1 MAACYAPQKPGST
14 SLLGATSETGC
25 KDASFAPQLKPRPG
39 FCVNP
44 WGLMITSPRFNPPT
58 EDDLR
63 EFLDLSI
70 DMLCIAG
77 VDGYFKHLNPAWEKT
92 LGYSQE
98 ELLSRPFVDFVHPED
113 REATIAEANS
123 LAAGR
128 DTFTF
133 ENRYR
138 CKDGSYKWLRWTGA
152 VRAGKGVIY
161 ASARDISPR
170 KREEARL
177 AAQHAVTRVLA
188 EAPTLASATPQIL
201 QAVCESLGWEV
212 GAIWRVDSKEELLR
226 CVEAWQT
233 PSQNLAD
240 FDRATRTRTFARG
253 VGLPGRVWAQGEP
266 VSIEDVAVDANFPR
280 RDAAVKEGLHG
291 AVGFPILLGGEV
303 LGVLE
308 FFSCQIQKPDAR
320 LLEMMGAIGSQIG
333 QFIERRQAA
342 EALRIYARDL
352 EIAKQAAEEAA
363 RTKSEFLANM
373 SHEIRTPMNAII
385 GMTELALQTTITRE
399 QREYLDATKSSAD
412 ALLTLVNDLLDFS
425 KIEARKL
432 QLDHV
437 GFNLRDTLED
447 AIRVLALR
455 AHHKGL
461 ELACHI
467 HTDAPEA
474 LTGDPLR
481 LRQIV
486 VNLVGNAIKFT
497 DRGEV
502 VLRVLPDSHSN
513 SNLRLHFSVT
523 DTGIGI
529 PREKQELIFDAFSQ
543 ADSSTTRRFG
553 GTGLGL
559 AISKQLVDLM
569 GGRIWVESKPG
580 QGSTFHFTAVF
591 EVERPSGLR
600 PDSLGHD
607 LTDLPVL
614 IVDDNET
621 NRRILEEVLTNWH
634 MHPVATDGS
643 RAALAALEKSVADS
657 RAFEVILLDA
667 HMPVMDGF
675 GLAKRI
681 KKDRRH
687 RGIKVIMLT
696 SAGQPADV
704 SQCQALGISAYLTK
718 PVKQS
723 ELFDAIISVLSP
735 RKQRTSL
742 ASRPRRGSSTRR
754 RLKLLLAEDNA
765 VNQMLATRILE
776 KLGHHVT
783 VVSNG
788 RDAVS
793 KAQASRFD
801 LIIMDVQMPEMDG
814 FEATAAIREWEKTT
828 GKHIPIVAMTAHAM
842 KGDRERCLEAGMD
855 GYVSK
860 PIRIADLE
868 ESVTQ
873 ATAAKKP
880 CDTRST
886 NPAESGIMDEA
897 AVLAGLDGNRAL
909 LRDLARLFLADYPKQ
924 LAEIKVAIQ
933 SKDGERLR
941 RAAHALKGS
950 VGNFAAP
957 RAFETARQLEVLGKS
972 GDVHAAQDVCGALES
987 ELSLLTGEL
996 KKLTKNSRARGASLG
1011 KQDRGKRLP

>member
-1 MAACYAPQKPGST
+1 
-14 SLLGATSETGC
+14 
-25 KDASFAPQLKPRPG
+25 
-39 FCVNP
+39 
-44 WGLMITSPRFNPPT
+44 MITSPRFNPPT

-98 ELLSRPFVDFVHPED
+98 ELLSRPYVDFVHPED
-113 REATIAEANS
+113 REATIAEANR

-128 DTFTF
+128 DTFIF

-152 VRAGKGVIY
+152 VRAEKGVIY
-161 ASARDISPR
+161 ASARDISLR
-170 KREEARL
+170 KRDEARL

-188 EAPTLASATPQIL
+188 EAPTLASAAPQIL
-201 QAVCESLGWEV
+201 QAVCKSLDWEV

-233 PSQNLAD
+233 SLQNLSD
-240 FDRATRTRTFARG
+240 FDRATRMCTFARG
-253 VGLPGRVWAQGEP
+253 VGLPGRVWAQAEP
-266 VSIEDVAVDANFPR
+266 VSIEDVAMDANFPR
-280 RDAAVKEGLHG
+280 RDAAVREGLHG
-291 AVGFPILLGGEV
+291 AIGFPILLGGKA

-308 FFSCQIQKPDAR
+308 FFSRQIQKPDAR

-333 QFIERRQAA
+333 QFIGRRQAA
-342 EALRIYARDL
+342 EALQIYARDL
-352 EIAKQAAEEAA
+352 ETAKQAAEQAA

-385 GMTELALQTTITRE
+385 GMTELALQTRITRE

-437 GFNLRDTLED
+437 EFNLRDTLED

-461 ELACHI
+461 ELACQI
-467 HTDAPEA
+467 HPEAPEA
-474 LTGDPLR
+474 LAGDPLR
-481 LRQIV
+481 LRQVV

-497 DRGEV
+497 DQGEV
-502 VLRVLPDSHSN
+502 VLRVRPESRRN
-513 SNLRLHFSVT
+513 GEVCLHFLVT

-529 PREKQELIFDAFSQ
+529 PADKQEFIFEVFSQ
-543 ADSSTTRRFG
+543 ADSSTTRRYG

-569 GGRIWVESKPG
+569 GGRIWVESEAG
-580 QGSTFHFTAVF
+580 QGSTFHFTARF
-591 EVERPSGLR
+591 EVQRSAGLR
-600 PDSLGHD
+600 PDSLGHQ

-621 NRRILEEVLTNWH
+621 NRRILEEILTNWH
-634 MHPVATDGS
+634 MRPVAAEGS
-643 RAALAALEKSVADS
+643 ATALAALKRSIAEKHPFAV
-657 RAFEVILLDA
+657 VLLDA
-667 HMPVMDGF
+667 HMPGMDGF

-681 KKDRRH
+681 KQNVRH
-687 RGIKVIMLT
+687 RRIKFIMLT
-696 SAGQPADV
+696 SAGQPEDV
-704 SQCQALGISAYLTK
+704 SQCQTLGISAYLTK

-735 RKQRTSL
+735 RKRQLPL
-742 ASRPRRGSSTRR
+742 ASRRRQGSKTRRG
-754 RLKLLLAEDNA
+754 LQVLLAEDNA

-776 KLGHHVT
+776 NLGHDIT
-783 VVSNG
+783 VVGNG
-788 RDAVS
+788 RDALATARDR
-793 KAQASRFD
+793 KFD
-801 LIIMDVQMPEMDG
+801 LIVMDVQMPEMDG
-814 FEATAAIREWEKTT
+814 FEATAAIREWEKTS
-828 GKHIPIVAMTAHAM
+828 GEHIPIIAMTAHAM
-842 KGDRERCLEAGMD
+842 KGDRERCLAAGMD

-860 PIRIADLE
+860 PIRIGDLE
-868 ESVTQ
+868 E
-873 ATAAKKP
+873 AL
-880 CDTRST
+880 TRSMVATKSGNTGST
-886 NPAESGIMDEA
+886 NTTEGTIMDEA
-897 AVLAGLDGNRAL
+897 ALLAGLDGNRTL
-909 LRDLARLFLADYPKQ
+909 LRDMARLFVADCPKQ
-924 LAEIKVAIQ
+924 LTEIKVAIQ
-933 SKDGERLR
+933 VGDAERLR
-941 RAAHALKGS
+941 RAAHTLKGS
-950 VGNFAAP
+950 VGNFAAQ
-957 RAFETARQLEVLGKS
+957 RAFEIAAQLETLGKS
-972 GDVHAAQDVCGALES
+972 GNTYAAQGVCVALENV
-987 ELSLLTGEL
+987 LSLLTREL
-996 KKLTKNSRARGASLG
+996 KKLARSSRVRGTNLR
-1011 KQDRGKRLP
+1011 KQDPGRRLA